1 MTDIAGRVAIV
12 TGGGSGVGRALA
24 LALAHRGADVAVADL
39 WEERSVEVAGEIDGH
54 GGSAAAI
61 RCDVSD
67 PASVAEMHGQVS
79 ATLGEPSLLFANA
92 GVAALEPLAQ
102 MERRDVA
109 WVFGVNLMGVV
120 HCLEEFLPEIVRGA
134 SGHVVATSS
143 VAGLIPE
150 SLSNHGPYAGSKAG
164 LIGLMLNL
172 RLELALVGVGCTVVC
187 PGGVVTRIGE
197 SGANRPERFG
207 GPTSG
212 PMGATTMQMPQPV
225 RFRPADEVARM
236 ILQAVEAD
244 QPMVITDASQ
254 REYFLRSYVDLV
266 LSAFDRAADFDA
278 ESPGGPEH
286 LRRQ

>member
-12 TGGGSGVGRALA
+12 TGGGSGVGQALA
-24 LALAHRGADVAVADL
+24 LALARRGAAVAVADL
-39 WEERSVEVAGEIDGH
+39 WKERAVEVSGEINGDG
-54 GGSAAAI
+54 GFAVAI
-61 RCDVSD
+61 QCDVSD
-67 PASVAEMHGQVS
+67 PTSVTEMHGQVS
-79 ATLGEPSLLFANA
+79 ASLGEPSLLFANA
-92 GVAALEPLAQ
+92 GVASLEPLAE
-102 MERRDVA
+102 MERSDVA

-120 HCLEEFLPEIVRGA
+120 HCLEEFLPQIVRTG
-134 SGHVVATSS
+134 SGHVIATSS
-143 VAGLIPE
+143 IAGLIPE

-207 GPTSG
+207 GPSKR
-212 PMGATTMQMPQPV
+212 PMGDTTMQMPQPV
-225 RFRPADEVARM
+225 RFRPPDEVARM
-236 ILQAVEAD
+236 ILQAVEDD

-278 ESPGGPEH
+278 EPPGGPKP
-286 LRRQ
+286 LLSQ